1 MVVSHDSN
9 SEAREAGRVARL
21 SASVSPYLPFFLL
34 SFLYLWLVVEPH
46 LLYFCFGTILTDAP
60 AFVGGWAFLSDLL
73 AKPGGFVTY
82 VAGFLSVGFYYSWLG
97 AAILVAVGAG
107 LTALSWRHLAA
118 VGAAYASL
126 LAVFPAVALFLIYS
140 QYKHPLPMC
149 LAVSLGMLLSLIVE
163 KLPSRRPFGRGAVFC
178 LIAAA
183 GFWLGAGGTFTTL
196 ALMTIVRLVRPNSVQ
211 APVSNRENLIHLLA
225 LAGSLAV
232 VWTLAEYVFLLPA
245 RQTLLS
251 LTPFTPMLTTMDAF
265 LQVLT
270 VAVYGFVPVAVLL
283 GLIGK
288 RLWGS
293 LGAHP
298 KKAKGRDKHVAVPQ
312 KKSAL
317 AIFRK
322 PALAALPL
330 LLTALGLY
338 STYDELR
345 KPFVLS
351 NCYWH
356 EKRWDKILSLAQR
369 LPKGKT
375 NPVVNHDIL
384 RALYHTGRFPYDM
397 FRFPL
402 VPEALLLTHDSWE
415 SDLSQL
421 KLSDL
426 FLELGHVNMAQR
438 LASELVATRGHC
450 GPAIERMAWIS
461 IVKGQPATA
470 RVYLRA
476 LRKDPIRRGTADS
489 LLHGLDNGFT
499 PEQAA
504 RIDRIR
510 SCLRDETAGVTGP
523 EPVDQW
529 LAALFE
535 HNSQN
540 RMAFEYLMACYLLT
554 GRVDKITENVKWLED
569 LGYRS
574 IPTLY
579 EEAILIHYGN
589 LGRQPDLSRIQVS
602 PETLQRYQMFVQIR
616 NSMRPQNQQAVLN
629 RLILD
634 FGSSYFFYYSFGRVG
649 QT

>member
-1 MVVSHDSN
+1 MTARHDSN
-9 SEAREAGRVARL
+9 SKTREAGGVAHL
-21 SASVSPYLPFFLL
+21 SAYLSPSVPFFLL
-34 SFLYLWLVVEPH
+34 SFLYLWLIVEPR

-60 AFVGGWAFLSDLL
+60 GFVSGWAFLSDTF

-82 VAGFLSVGFYYSWLG
+82 VAGFLSLGFYHSWLG
-97 AAILVAVGAG
+97 AAIIATVGAG
-107 LTALSWRHLAA
+107 LAGSARRHLAA
-118 VGAAYASL
+118 ISPAYASFV
-126 LAVFPAVALFLIYS
+126 AVFPAIALFLAYS
-140 QYKHPLPMC
+140 HYKHPLSLA
-149 LAVSLGMLLSLIVE
+149 LAVSLGLLLSFIVE
-163 KLPSRRPFGRGAVFC
+163 GLPLRRPLLRGVIFC
-178 LIAAA
+178 LVAAV
-183 GFWLGAGGTFTTL
+183 GFCLGGGGTYTTL
-196 ALMTIVRLVRPNSVQ
+196 AWMTIVYLVRPKSAQ
-211 APVSNRENLIHLLA
+211 TPVGNRERLVHLLA
-225 LAGSLAV
+225 LPASLAV
-232 VWTLAEYVFLLPA
+232 VWALAEYVFLLPT
-245 RQTLLS
+245 REVLLS
-251 LTPFTPMLTTMDAF
+251 LTPFTPTLKTMDAF
-265 LQVLT
+265 PQAIT
-270 VAVYGFVPVAVLL
+270 IAIYGLVPVAALL

-293 LGAHP
+293 RRAQP
-298 KKAKGRDKHVAVPQ
+298 KKAKGRDKHVAAPPKRSV
-312 KKSAL
+312 L
-317 AIFRK
+317 AIVRK

-330 LLTALGLY
+330 LLTAIGLY
-338 STYDELR
+338 ATHDELR
-345 KPFVLS
+345 KPYVLS
-351 NCYWH
+351 NCCWH
-356 EKRWDKILSLAQR
+356 QRQWDEILSLAQR

-375 NPVVNHDIL
+375 NPIVNHDVL

-450 GPAIERMAWIS
+450 SPAIERMAWIS
-461 IVKGQPATA
+461 LVKGQPATA
-470 RVYLRA
+470 RVYLNA
-476 LRKDPIRRGTADS
+476 LRRDPIRRGAANA
-489 LLHGLDNGFT
+489 LLHGVDDGFT

-510 SCLRDETAGVTGP
+510 ACLRDETAGATGP

-535 HNSQN
+535 RNPQN

-554 GRVDKITENVKWLED
+554 GRVDKITENLKWLED

-579 EEAILIHYGN
+579 EEAVLIHHGN
-589 LGRQPDLSRIQVS
+589 LGRQPDLARIPVS
-602 PETLQRYQMFVQIR
+602 PGTLQRYQRFVQIR

-649 QT
+649 QL

>member
-1 MVVSHDSN
+1 MAVGHDN
-9 SEAREAGRVARL
+9 NEARKVGGVARR
-21 SASVSPYLPFFLL
+21 SAYVSPYLPFFLL
-34 SFLYLWLVVEPH
+34 SFLYLWRVTEPR
-46 LLYFCFGTILTDAP
+46 LLYFCLGTILTDAP
-60 AFVGGWAFLSDLL
+60 GFVSGWAFLSDTL

-82 VAGFLSVGFYYSWLG
+82 VAGFLSLGFYHSWLG
-97 AAILVAVGAG
+97 AAIIVTIGAG
-107 LTALSWRHLAA
+107 LAGLARRHLAT
-118 VGAAYASL
+118 VHVTYASL
-126 LAVFPAVALFLIYS
+126 LAAFPAVALFLAYS
-140 QYKHPLPMC
+140 HYKHPLSLA
-149 LAVSLGMLLSLIVE
+149 LAVSLGLLLSLIVE
-163 KLPSRRPFGRGAVFC
+163 KLPLCRPFVRGGVFC
-178 LIAAA
+178 LVAAV
-183 GFWLGAGGTFTTL
+183 GFCLGGGGTYTTL
-196 ALMTIVRLVRPNSVQ
+196 ALMTIVYLARPKSVQ
-211 APVSNRENLIHLLA
+211 TPAGDREGLVHLLA
-225 LAGSLAV
+225 LPASLAV
-232 VWTLAEYVFLLPA
+232 VWVLAEYVFLLPT
-245 RQTLLS
+245 REVLLT
-251 LTPFTPMLTTMDAF
+251 LTPFMPTLRTLDAF
-265 LQVLT
+265 PQAM
-270 VAVYGFVPVAVLL
+270 AVVIYGLVPVAVLL

-293 LGAHP
+293 RRAQP
-298 KKAKGRDKHVAVPQ
+298 KKAKGRDKHVAAPPKRSV
-312 KKSAL
+312 L

-330 LLTALGLY
+330 LLTAIGMY

-345 KPFVLS
+345 KPYVLS
-351 NCYWH
+351 NYYWH
-356 EKRWDKILSLAQR
+356 QRQWDKILSLAQR

-375 NPVVNHDIL
+375 NPVVNHDVL
-384 RALYHTGRFPYDM
+384 RALYHTGRLPYDM

-438 LASELVATRGHC
+438 LASELVATRGPC

-461 IVKGQPATA
+461 LVKGQPATA
-470 RVYLRA
+470 EVYLKA
-476 LRKDPIRRGTADS
+476 LRKDPIHRGTADA
-489 LLHGLDNGFT
+489 LLNGLDDGFT

-504 RIDRIR
+504 RIDGIR
-510 SCLRDETAGVTGP
+510 SCLRDETAGATGP

-535 HNSQN
+535 RNPHN

-554 GRVDKITENVKWLED
+554 GRVEKIAENVKWLEG
-569 LGYRS
+569 LGYRG

-589 LGRQPDLSRIQVS
+589 LGRQPDPARVPVS
-602 PETLQRYQMFVQIR
+602 PETLQRYQTFVQIR
-616 NSMRPQNQQAVLN
+616 NSMRSQNQQAVLN

-649 QT
+649 QI

>member
-1 MVVSHDSN
+1 MAVGHDN
-9 SEAREAGRVARL
+9 NEARHTGTTGRLATFA
-21 SASVSPYLPFFLL
+21 SASLPFFLL
-34 SFLYLWLVVEPH
+34 SFIYLWLVTEPR

-60 AFVGGWAFLSDLL
+60 GFVSGWAFLSDTL
-73 AKPGGFVTY
+73 AKPGGLVTY
-82 VAGFLSVGFYYSWLG
+82 VAGFLSLGFYHSWLG
-97 AAILVAVGAG
+97 AAILVTVGAG
-107 LTALSWRHLAA
+107 LTGLARRHLAA
-118 VGAAYASL
+118 VSAAYASFV
-126 LAVFPAVALFLIYS
+126 AVFPAIALFLAYS
-140 QYKHPLPMC
+140 QYKHPLPMG
-149 LAVSLGMLLSLIVE
+149 LAVSLGLLLSLIVE
-163 KLPSRRPFGRGAVFC
+163 KSPLRRPFVRGGVFC
-178 LIAAA
+178 LIAAV
-183 GFWLGAGGTFTTL
+183 GFCLGGGGTYTTL
-196 ALMTIVRLVRPNSVQ
+196 ALMTIVYPIRPDSIQ
-211 APVSNRENLIHLLA
+211 TPARNRKSLIDLLA
-225 LAGSLAV
+225 LPASLAV
-232 VWTLAEYVFLLPA
+232 VWALAEYVFLLPI
-245 RQTLLS
+245 REVLLS
-251 LTPFTPMLTTMDAF
+251 LTPFTPTWRTMDAF
-265 LQVLT
+265 LQAIT
-270 VAVYGFVPVAVLL
+270 VAIYGFVPVALL
-283 GLIGK
+283 VGLTGK
-288 RLWGS
+288 RLWGRR
-293 LGAHP
+293 GPRP
-298 KKAKGRDKHVAVPQ
+298 KKAKGRDKHVAAPP
-312 KKSAL
+312 KRSAL
-317 AIFRK
+317 AVLRK
-322 PALAALPL
+322 PALAAVPVL
-330 LLTALGLY
+330 LAAIGLY

-345 KPFVLS
+345 KPYVLS

-356 EKRWDKILSLAQR
+356 QRQWDEILSLAQR

-461 IVKGQPATA
+461 LVKGQPDTA
-470 RVYLRA
+470 RVYLKA
-476 LRKDPIRRGTADS
+476 LRRDPIRRGTADA
-489 LLHGLDNGFT
+489 LLHGLDDGFT

-504 RIDRIR
+504 RIDGIR
-510 SCLRDETAGVTGP
+510 SCLRDETAGATGP

-535 HNSQN
+535 RNPHN

-554 GRVDKITENVKWLED
+554 GRVEKIAENVKWLEG
-569 LGYRS
+569 LGYRG

-589 LGRQPDLSRIQVS
+589 LGRQPDPARIPVS
-602 PETLQRYQMFVQIR
+602 PETLQRYQTFLLIR